1 MVLPSSATPLP
12 AAAQLPANPL
22 DQLTELLGGETCVA
36 EMTGRKGLLKRNLDG
51 KVVYAVC
58 VDELDRM
65 IY

>member
-1 MVLPSSATPLP
+1 M
-12 AAAQLPANPL
+12 PANPL